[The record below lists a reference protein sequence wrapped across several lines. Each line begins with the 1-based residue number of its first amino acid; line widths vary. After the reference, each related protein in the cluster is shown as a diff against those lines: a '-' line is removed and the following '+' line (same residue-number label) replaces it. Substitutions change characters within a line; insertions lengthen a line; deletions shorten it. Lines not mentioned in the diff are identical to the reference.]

1 MPGSWNLDPIFY
13 PKSVAVIGASDVPGK
28 VGTAIVTNLKDLWTG
43 EKIYPIN
50 PRKSEILGLKAYKSI
65 KDVPDE
71 VDLAV
76 IAVPAKIVPQ
86 VVKECAE
93 KKVKGIIIISAGFS
107 ETGEEGAKLEEEIRK
122 IANDN
127 GIPIIGPNCLG
138 VYNSENKLAT
148 IFNPPD
154 RQGFPRQGSI
164 AFLSQSGAF
173 GAAVLDWLTQNNIG
187 MSKFVSY
194 GNKCNVYE
202 EDLLEYLAD
211 DEITKVITMY
221 VEGVS
226 HGKRFL
232 EVAKKVSMKKP
243 IIVLKSGR
251 SHRGARAASLHTG
264 SLAGSDEVY
273 DGAFKQ
279 AGIIRAYSMEQLFN
293 YAKML
298 SMQPL
303 AKGDRIAVVTNG
315 GGAGVMAT
323 DAVETNGLKMAELNE
338 ETKKKFKK
346 AIENGIFSRHIS
358 YANPVDILGDAPPE
372 RYEIAMRYVLEDE
385 NVDAL
390 VVIIIAQSPAI
401 REDIVDRIAL
411 MKSYGKPIAVVIPGG
426 SFAKKIARK
435 LEENNIPTYET
446 PEDAVDA
453 LAALIKY
460 SKYRMRCKKSSN

>member
-1 MPGSWNLDPIFY
+1 MSKSWNLDPIFY

-28 VGTAIVTNLKDLWTG
+28 VGTAIVVNLRDLWSG
-43 EKIYPIN
+43 DRIYPIN
-50 PRKSEILGLKAYKSI
+50 PRKPEILGIKAYKSV

-71 VDLAV
+71 IDLAV
-76 IAVPAKIVPQ
+76 IAVPARIVPH

-93 KKVKGIIIISAGFS
+93 KGVKGVIIISAGFS

-122 IANDN
+122 IANDS
-127 GIPIIGPNCLG
+127 GIPVIGPNCLG

-154 RQGFPRQGSI
+154 RQGFPKRGSI

-173 GAAVLDWLTQNNIG
+173 GAAVLDWLAENRIG

-194 GNKCNVYE
+194 GNKSNVYE
-202 EDLLEYLAD
+202 EDFLEYLAED
-211 DEITKVITMY
+211 SATRVITMY
-221 VEGVS
+221 IEGVS

-232 EVAKKVSMKKP
+232 EVAKRVSMKKP
-243 IIVLKSGR
+243 IVVLKSGR
-251 SHRGARAASLHTG
+251 SSRGARAASLHTG

-303 AKGDRIAVVTNG
+303 ARGDRVAIVTNG

-323 DAVETNGLKMAELNE
+323 DAVEVNGLKMAEFTD
-338 ETKKKFKK
+338 ETKKKFRE
-346 AIENGIFSRHIS
+346 AIEKGVFSEHMS

-372 RYEIAMRYVLEDE
+372 RYEVAMRYVLEDE

-390 VVIIIAQSPAI
+390 IVIIIAQSPAI
-401 REDIVDRIAL
+401 REDIVEKISS
-411 MKSYGKPIAVVIPGG
+411 MKVFGKPIAVVIPGG
-426 SFAKKIARK
+426 SFAKRIARK
-435 LEENNIPTYET
+435 LEENEIPTYET

-453 LAALIKY
+453 MAALIRY
-460 SKYRMRCKKSSN
+460 SKFRSEGSNRT